1 MHNIIEILIKFCKTT
16 VPYGKQWTCL
26 AIVLPPWIP
35 IVNKNGRVKSRLICI
50 SMHLQRMQLTLP
62 LLRLKPFLFG
72 LLHHVFYWRIQNAIK
87 YSEMHYQNPFKYI
100 KVRSMM
106 LLLGIL
112 FTGLLNQS
120 KVSFSVLISDPRTF
134 GQVSV
139 TFLFVLSYCNVPSRW
154 AVFSLSSS

>member
-1 MHNIIEILIKFCKTT
+1 
-16 VPYGKQWTCL
+16 
-26 AIVLPPWIP
+26 
-35 IVNKNGRVKSRLICI
+35 
-50 SMHLQRMQLTLP
+50 MHLQRMQLTLP

-120 KVSFSVLISDPRTF
+120 KVSWTF
-134 GQVSV
+134 GLVSV
-139 TFLFVLSYCNVPSRW
+139 TFLFVLSYCSV
-154 AVFSLSSS
+154 LSNGVTLILYDQIAEDG